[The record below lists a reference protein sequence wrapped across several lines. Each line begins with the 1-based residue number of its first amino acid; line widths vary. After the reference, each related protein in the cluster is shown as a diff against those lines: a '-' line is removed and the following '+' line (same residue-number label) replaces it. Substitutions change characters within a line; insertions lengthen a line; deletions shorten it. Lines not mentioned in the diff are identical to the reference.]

1 MCVCVC
7 VCSVHVCTGVCSI
20 VCVCVFCACVC
31 RCMFNCVCV
40 CVCARTRARKY
51 THKCVVRMENGGHVC
66 GSIRPEDN
74 PSCQFSQVMFLPLS
88 FSETEPHP
96 WPGTP

>member
-1 MCVCVC
+1 MCVQVYVQLCVCVC
-7 VCSVHVCTGVCSI
+7 VCVLCM
-20 VCVCVFCACVC
+20 CVQVYVQL
-31 RCMFNCVCV
+31 CVCV
-40 CVCARTRARKY
+40 CVCVCVRAHTRARKY

-74 PSCQFSQVMFLPLS
+74 PSCQFSQVMFLSLS